1 MFKDKKFKVIGKSP
15 IRHDGN
21 DKVTGR
27 ALYGAD
33 MNLPGMLYGK
43 VLRSPHAHARI
54 KSINIDKISK
64 HPNCKSIVTSKDLAK
79 SPETTKEPMYGQV
92 RISNVL
98 ASDKVLYK
106 GHPILAVAA
115 KSVDDAEEL
124 LDLVDIEY
132 EILNSVTNVED
143 AIKDGA
149 DVLHENWKKSDD
161 ILDRNNKG
169 TNIGTIEVYKLGNA
183 DDELKKSE
191 LIIEREF
198 RTKTVHQG
206 YIEPTNGTAWWRPN
220 DRLTIWCSSQGHFG
234 IRDSVAQVLGIS
246 ASNITVIPME
256 IGGGF
261 GGKLSAY
268 LEPLAAI
275 LSKKSGNPVKM
286 TMSRSEVLEATGPT
300 SGSYQKITIGYNSQ
314 GIINAA
320 KAQILLEAGAFP
332 GSPVSGAAS
341 AVFASYDI
349 QHVQID
355 GYDIVTNK
363 PKTTAYRAPGAP
375 IAMFATE
382 TLINEIA
389 DSLGIDPVEL
399 RIRNVAKKGARRSDG
414 VINGNIGAIDVMENI
429 RNHPHYSMPLPKGDY
444 VGRGISMGF
453 CRNNSGISSVIANI
467 LPDGNFSLTEG
478 SVDIGGSRTAIAQQ
492 FAEVLEVDVENVL
505 PQIGD
510 TDTIGYTSNTGG
522 SGVAFK
528 TGMAAYHTAKDIKT
542 QLIKRAAIIWDTED
556 ENVDYKEG
564 VLYHKND
571 PELKMTLNEI
581 AALLGDTG
589 GPITGKSHINPGG
602 QEGSYAANIVD
613 VKVDPETGKVEILKV
628 TAFQDVGKAIHRA
641 YVEGQIQGGT
651 TQGIGWAINEEYFM
665 LDGQMKNNTFLDYRM
680 PTSLDLPMIDPV
692 IIEVFNPNHPFGVKG
707 VGESNIVPPL
717 GAISHAVYNAIGKR
731 IYDLPIN
738 PEAIIRTINGKL

>member
-1 MFKDKKFKVIGKSP
+1 MFTDAKFKVIGKSP

-54 KSINIDKISK
+54 KSINIEKAAN
-64 HPNCKSIVTSKDLAK
+64 HPNCKAIVTSEDLAK
-79 SPETTKEPMYGQV
+79 SPETTKEPLYGQV
-92 RISNVL
+92 RITNVL

-106 GHPILAVAA
+106 GHPILAVASN
-115 KSVDDAEEL
+115 SVDDAEEL
-124 LDLVDIEY
+124 LDLIDVEY
-132 EILNSVTNVED
+132 EVLNSVTNVED

-149 DVLHENWKKSDD
+149 DVLHENWNKSDD
-161 ILDRNNKG
+161 VLDVNSKG

-246 ASNITVIPME
+246 ASNINVIPME

-300 SGSYQKITIGYNSQ
+300 SGSYQKITIGYNSK

-341 AVFASYDI
+341 AVFAPYDI
-349 QHVQID
+349 QHVHID
-355 GYDIVTNK
+355 GYDVMTNK

-375 IAMFATE
+375 IAMFAVE

-399 RIRNVAKKGARRSDG
+399 RIKNVAKKGKRRADG
-414 VINGNIGAIDVMENI
+414 VINGDIGAKDVMENI

-453 CRNNSGISSVIANI
+453 CRNNSGVSSVIANI

-492 FAEVLEVDVENVL
+492 FAEVL
-505 PQIGD
+505 
-510 TDTIGYTSNTGG
+510 
-522 SGVAFK
+522 AFK
-528 TGMAAYHTAKDIKT
+528 TGMAAYHTAQDIKI
-542 QLIKRAAIIWDTED
+542 QLIKRAALIWDTND
-556 ENVDYKEG
+556 ENIDYKDG

-571 PELKMTLNEI
+571 PELKMTLKEI

-589 GPITGKSHINPGG
+589 GPITGKAHINPGG

-628 TAFQDVGKAIHRA
+628 TAFQDVGKAIHRH

-651 TQGIGWAINEEYFM
+651 TQGLGWAINEEYFM
-665 LDGQMKNNTFLDYRM
+665 LNGEMKNNTFLDYRM

-717 GAISHAVYNAIGKR
+717 AAVSHAVYNAIGKR
-731 IYDLPIN
+731 LYDLPIN
-738 PEAIIRTINGKL
+738 PESIIRAINGKI